1 MDDEEVLKELRYQ
14 EDDEDEFLDDI
25 EELDLDG

>member
-14 EDDEDEFLDDI
+14 EDDGDEFLDDI

>member
-14 EDDEDEFLDDI
+14 ESDEDEFSDDI